1 VRSWSQTEQAKAL
14 STETLP
20 FPELILRPALQIG
33 TIQQRQEGQ
42 EGREASILSASEAG
56 QRIARDDSVA
66 PEDLLRAQCYRLLAR
81 FFSSPPTAADLA
93 AGAQLSGDESDLG
106 RAISAFARVCAGS
119 QAAAVAEEY
128 QDLFIG
134 LVRGE
139 LIPYGSYYLTGFL
152 HEKPLAK
159 LRQDMSRLGVQR
171 NDSVAEPEDHI
182 ASLCEMMAGFI
193 DGSFGRALALGE
205 QKAFFGAHIGNWAP
219 VLFRD
224 MEAAKA
230 SVLYATLGSVGR
242 VFFEIE
248 EGAFAMV

>member
-1 VRSWSQTEQAKAL
+1 MLTNGSSKAL

-81 FFSSPPTAADLA
+81 FLSSPPTAAELA

-193 DGSFGRALALGE
+193 DGSFGRALALDE